1 MTTPRR
7 PGRPRD
13 PNVQARDEAIFRTIA
28 DGTSSRSAIAAATGH
43 DRDAVYLSCKRLQRE
58 GRVTQTLS
66 PSGTIA
72 WITAEDPRP

>member
-13 PNVQARDEAIFRTIA
+13 PNVQARDEVIFRTIA

-66 PSGTIA
+66 SSGTVA